1 MARAAME
8 GVTMGMNFGLQRLV
22 ELGVKPTQ
30 IRATGGGAKS
40 KAWRQIMADVF
51 NAEVVTL
58 KVAEGAAYG
67 AALQALWCWRR
78 EQGEKVTIQELT
90 NEFIEINRE
99 ETAHPEA
106 KNVAVYE
113 EWQALQ
119 DDMSVSL
126 RDVFVKH
133 RRFVTGGE
141 NE

>member
-1 MARAAME
+1 
-8 GVTMGMNFGLQRLV
+8 
-22 ELGVKPTQ
+22 
-30 IRATGGGAKS
+30 
-40 KAWRQIMADVF
+40 
-51 NAEVVTL
+51 VTL

-78 EQGEKVTIQELT
+78 EQGEKVTIQDLAD
-90 NEFIEINRE
+90 EFIEINRE

-119 DDMSVSL
+119 DEMSVSL

-133 RRFVTGGE
+133 RWFVTGGE
-141 NE
+141 NG